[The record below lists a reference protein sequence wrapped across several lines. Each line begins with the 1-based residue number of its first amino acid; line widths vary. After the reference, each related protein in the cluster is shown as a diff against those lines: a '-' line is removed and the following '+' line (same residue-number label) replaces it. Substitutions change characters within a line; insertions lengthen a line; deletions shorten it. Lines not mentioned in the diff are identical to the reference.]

1 MPPSRAQ
8 VSSASPQH
16 ASAHHGAIT
25 SPQVTNAVLDGADAV
40 MLSGESANGLYPT
53 ESVAM
58 QVIAID

>member
-1 MPPSRAQ
+1 
-8 VSSASPQH
+8 
-16 ASAHHGAIT
+16 
-25 SPQVTNAVLDGADAV
+25 V